1 MAMTKRDYEAVAKA
15 IREER
20 LNWVGNGQVQLA
32 LNYLAGTLA
41 NGFADGNERFDRQKF
56 KEAARVEW
64 DDVTLADHPTPVEAK

>member
-1 MAMTKRDYEAVAKA
+1 MTMTRKDYEAVAKA

-41 NGFADGNERFDRQKF
+41 NGFAEGNERFDRQKF

-64 DDVTLADHPTPVEAK
+64 DSVSLADHAAPVVAQ